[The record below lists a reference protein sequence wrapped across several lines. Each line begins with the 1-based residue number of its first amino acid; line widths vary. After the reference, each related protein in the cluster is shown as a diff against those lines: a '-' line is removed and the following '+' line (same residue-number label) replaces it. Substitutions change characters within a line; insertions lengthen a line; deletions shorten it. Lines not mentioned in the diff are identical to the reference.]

1 MKIIL
6 ADASVITVDSITL
19 EPHLAVSCPDR
30 GAFLSIWD
38 RLTPQNLD
46 HVEVYRDDAFVAAFD
61 ACELIGTQTII
72 KYDGSMIAHFYL
84 SGDPAPKID
93 PAFEQAYAIITGETV

>member
-6 ADASVITVDSITL
+6 ADASVVNADSVTL
-19 EPHLAVSCPDR
+19 EPHLAIKCPDR

-46 HVEVYRDDAFVAAFD
+46 HIEIYKNDAFVAAFN

-72 KYDGSMIAHFYL
+72 NYDGGMIAHFYL
-84 SGDPAPKID
+84 AGEPAPKTD
-93 PAFEQAYAIITGETV
+93 PAYEQAYAIITGA

>member
-6 ADASVITVDSITL
+6 NDASAITVDSVTL

-30 GAFLSIWD
+30 AAFLSIWD

-46 HVEVYRDDAFVAAFD
+46 HVEIYKDDAFVAAFN
-61 ACELIGTQTII
+61 ACELIGTQTVNN
-72 KYDGSMIAHFYL
+72 YDGSMIAHFYL
-84 SGDPAPKID
+84 AGEPAPKSA
-93 PAFEQAYAIITGETV
+93 PAFEQAYAIITGADV